1 MPVLINSGISMSK
14 KSDSDNRSNQLNPN
28 NSEYWNCRGGGNDGS
43 DMYGDYDDAG
53 WPQRTWSGFSYVPPS
68 PSFERNWFYFAGTSF
83 DGTAVYVRFQTEV
96 KVSSLSTGSAE
107 ALALAEDAKDTLLR
121 HMHRRC
127 PLGVAYWR
135 LASNQNR
142 GKFYWYTP
150 ASSESTFETRPDVY
164 GGVEW
169 QKMSSWYSAIRHQSQ
184 QLDLLFDW
192 GKHDEAVDLGVI
204 MSEVIT
210 FAPET
215 EDLTRWIK
223 QASPEQL

>member
-1 MPVLINSGISMSK
+1 MSK
-14 KSDSDNRSNQLNPN
+14 KSDNDNHSNQLNPN
-28 NSEYWNCRGGGNDGS
+28 NPEYLNCRGGGNDGS
-43 DMYGDYDDAG
+43 DMYGDYDDTA
-53 WPQRTWSGFSYVPPS
+53 WLQKSWSAFPYVSSAPR
-68 PSFERNWFYFAGTSF
+68 FERTWFYFAGTSF

-96 KVSSLSTGSAE
+96 KVNSLFTVAGE
-107 ALALAEDAKDTLLR
+107 ARGLAEDAKETLLR
-121 HMHRRC
+121 HMCRRC

-135 LASNQNR
+135 LATDESR
-142 GKFYWYTP
+142 GMFYWYTP
-150 ASSESTFETRPDVY
+150 PLSEGAFETRPDVY
-164 GGVEW
+164 SGVER

-223 QASPEQL
+223 QAPPEQL